1 MPVIFPAK
9 FQMSDDEAP
18 VIKTKKKCSVKQL
31 ESLRMG
37 MEKMKQKREAI
48 AKEREEHEKKKVA
61 GEIPADAPKPK
72 YVPEPKKE
80 KLTAPAPV
88 VLVTKERKPK
98 VVKPR
103 IDEEVRSELA
113 SLRTELASLKKPAEV
128 KVEVVEKPVDRVV
141 EKMKVVSGS
150 ELLNSIFFK

>member
-1 MPVIFPAK
+1 
-9 FQMSDDEAP
+9 MSDDEAP
-18 VIKTKKKCSVKQL
+18 VIKPKKKCTEKQL

-48 AKEREEHEKKKVA
+48 AKEREDHEKKKVA

-88 VLVTKERKPK
+88 IPLVTKERKPR
-98 VVKPR
+98 VNKPR
-103 IDEEVRSELA
+103 VDDEIRSEFA

-128 KVEVVEKPVDRVV
+128 KVEVVEKPVDRIV
-141 EKMKVVSGS
+141 EKTRVVSGS

>member
-1 MPVIFPAK
+1 
-9 FQMSDDEAP
+9 MSDDEAP
-18 VIKTKKKCSVKQL
+18 VIKPKKKCNEKQL
-31 ESLRMG
+31 ENLRKG

-61 GEIPADAPKPK
+61 GEIPANAPTPK

-88 VLVTKERKPK
+88 IPMVTKERKPR

-103 IDEEVRSELA
+103 VSDEVRSELVL
-113 SLRTELASLKKPAEV
+113 LRTEMAALKKPAEV
-128 KVEVVEKPVDRVV
+128 KVEVVEKPVDRIV

>member
-1 MPVIFPAK
+1 
-9 FQMSDDEAP
+9 MSDDEAP
-18 VIKTKKKCSVKQL
+18 VIKAKKKCTEKQL

-48 AKEREEHEKKKVA
+48 AKEREEHEKKKEA

-88 VLVTKERKPK
+88 IPLVTKERKPR
-98 VVKPR
+98 VNKPR
-103 IDEEVRSELA
+103 VDDEIRSEFA

-128 KVEVVEKPVDRVV
+128 KVEVVEKPVDRIV
-141 EKMKVVSGS
+141 EKTRVVSGS

>member
-1 MPVIFPAK
+1 
-9 FQMSDDEAP
+9 MSDDEAP
-18 VIKTKKKCSVKQL
+18 VIKPKKKCTEKQL

-88 VLVTKERKPK
+88 VLVTKERRPK

-103 IDEEVRSELA
+103 LDEEVRSELA

-128 KVEVVEKPVDRVV
+128 KVEVVEKPVDRIV

>member
-1 MPVIFPAK
+1 
-9 FQMSDDEAP
+9 MSDDEAP
-18 VIKTKKKCSVKQL
+18 VIKTKKKCSEKQL
-31 ESLRMG
+31 ESLRKG
-37 MEKMKQKREAI
+37 MEKIKQKREAI

-88 VLVTKERKPK
+88 IPVLVTKERKPR

-103 IDEEVRSELA
+103 VDDEIRSEFA
-113 SLRTELASLKKPAEV
+113 SLRTELAALKKPAEV
-128 KVEVVEKPVDRVV
+128 KVEVVEKPVDRIV
-141 EKMKVVSGS
+141 EKTRVVSGS

>member
-1 MPVIFPAK
+1 
-9 FQMSDDEAP
+9 MSDDEAP
-18 VIKTKKKCSVKQL
+18 VIKTKKKCSEKQL
-31 ESLRMG
+31 ESLRKG
-37 MEKMKQKREAI
+37 MEKIKQKREAI
-48 AKEREEHEKKKVA
+48 AKEREEHEKKKAA

-80 KLTAPAPV
+80 KITAPAPV
-88 VLVTKERKPK
+88 IPVLVTKERKPR

-103 IDEEVRSELA
+103 VSDEVRSEFAL
-113 SLRTELASLKKPAEV
+113 LRTELAALKKPAEV
-128 KVEVVEKPVDRVV
+128 KVEVVEKPVDRIV

>member
-1 MPVIFPAK
+1 
-9 FQMSDDEAP
+9 MSDDEAP
-18 VIKTKKKCSVKQL
+18 VIKPKKKCTEKQL

-61 GEIPADAPKPK
+61 GEIPADAPTPK
-72 YVPEPKKE
+72 YVPEPKKV

-88 VLVTKERKPK
+88 VLVTKERKPR
-98 VVKPR
+98 VNRPR

-113 SLRTELASLKKPAEV
+113 SLRTEMASLKKPAEV

>member
-1 MPVIFPAK
+1 
-9 FQMSDDEAP
+9 MSDDEAP
-18 VIKTKKKCSVKQL
+18 VIKAKKKCSVKQL
-31 ESLRMG
+31 ESLRKG
-37 MEKMKQKREAI
+37 MEKVKQKREAI
-48 AKEREEHEKKKVA
+48 AKEREEHEKKKAA

-88 VLVTKERKPK
+88 VLVTKERKPR

-103 IDEEVRSELA
+103 VDEEVRSELA

-128 KVEVVEKPVDRVV
+128 KVEVVEKPVDRIV

>member
-1 MPVIFPAK
+1 
-9 FQMSDDEAP
+9 MSDDEAP
-18 VIKTKKKCSVKQL
+18 VIKPKKKCNEKQL
-31 ESLRMG
+31 ENLRKG

-61 GEIPADAPKPK
+61 GEIPADAPTPK

-88 VLVTKERKPK
+88 IPMVTKERKPR

-103 IDEEVRSELA
+103 IEAEGVRSELA
-113 SLRTELASLKKPAEV
+113 SLRTELAALKKPAEV
-128 KVEVVEKPVDRVV
+128 KVEVVEKPVDRIV

>member
-1 MPVIFPAK
+1 
-9 FQMSDDEAP
+9 MSDDEAP

-48 AKEREEHEKKKVA
+48 AKEREEHEKKKAA
-61 GEIPADAPKPK
+61 GEIPADAPTPK

-80 KLTAPAPV
+80 KITAPAPV

>member
-1 MPVIFPAK
+1 
-9 FQMSDDEAP
+9 MSDDEAP
-18 VIKTKKKCSVKQL
+18 VIKTKKKCSEKQL
-31 ESLRMG
+31 ESLRKG

-48 AKEREEHEKKKVA
+48 AKEREEHEKKKAA

-80 KLTAPAPV
+80 KITAPAPV
-88 VLVTKERKPK
+88 IPVLVTKERKPR

-103 IDEEVRSELA
+103 VSDEVRSEFAL
-113 SLRTELASLKKPAEV
+113 LRTELAALKKPAEV
-128 KVEVVEKPVDRVV
+128 KVEVVEKPVDRIV

>member
-1 MPVIFPAK
+1 
-9 FQMSDDEAP
+9 MSDDEAP

-72 YVPEPKKE
+72 YVPEPKKV
-80 KLTAPAPV
+80 KITAPAPV
-88 VLVTKERKPK
+88 IPLVTKERKPR

-103 IDEEVRSELA
+103 IEPDELRSELA

-128 KVEVVEKPVDRVV
+128 KVEVVEKPVDRIV

>member
-1 MPVIFPAK
+1 
-9 FQMSDDEAP
+9 MSDDEAP
-18 VIKTKKKCSVKQL
+18 VIKTKKKCTEKQL

-48 AKEREEHEKKKVA
+48 AKEREDHEKKKVA

-88 VLVTKERKPK
+88 IPLVTKERKPR
-98 VVKPR
+98 VNKPR
-103 IDEEVRSELA
+103 VDDEIRSEFA

-128 KVEVVEKPVDRVV
+128 KVEVVEKPVDRIV
-141 EKMKVVSGS
+141 EKTRVVSGS

>member
-1 MPVIFPAK
+1 
-9 FQMSDDEAP
+9 MSDDEAP
-18 VIKTKKKCSVKQL
+18 VIKPKKKCNEKQL
-31 ESLRMG
+31 ENLRKG

-61 GEIPADAPKPK
+61 GEIPADAPTPK

-88 VLVTKERKPK
+88 IPMVTKERKPR

-103 IDEEVRSELA
+103 VSDEVRSELVL
-113 SLRTELASLKKPAEV
+113 LRTELASLKKPAEV
-128 KVEVVEKPVDRVV
+128 KVEVVEKPVDRIV